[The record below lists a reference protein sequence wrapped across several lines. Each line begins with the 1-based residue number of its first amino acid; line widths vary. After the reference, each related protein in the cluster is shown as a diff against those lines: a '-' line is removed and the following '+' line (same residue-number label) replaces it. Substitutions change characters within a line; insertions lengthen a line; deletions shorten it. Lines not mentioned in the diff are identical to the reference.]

1 MFLISTR
8 AGGVGLNITA
18 ANKVVI
24 FDPNWNP
31 SYDLQAQDRAYR
43 IGQTRDVEVF
53 RLISAGTIEEIVYAR
68 QIYKQ
73 QQANIGYGAS
83 EERRYFSGVQG
94 DHKNQGELF
103 GLKNIFSFQ
112 ENTILKEIVN
122 KTNVAESRA
131 GVSVAGLEG
140 TEDDEDEFE
149 EDPDG
154 ENALSQLAAIVAGE
168 INVLEKSKSR
178 AVTWTFFR
186 LGANNSVEKK
196 SHNVVSAILAEA
208 GISYTHEN
216 SEVIG
221 TSKVEAQISK
231 RAVETTRDADMG
243 DIVAFGSQGGGGLL
257 GGYKFHPPIDV
268 MRRQFCTMAK
278 MFGIEDVREFA
289 LVVEG
294 WTQKQRRDALDKFY
308 KLRRDTVENGVD
320 FKLDG
325 VRSEET
331 ERVYIETDSDDDD
344 EL

>member
-1 MFLISTR
+1 MTR
-8 AGGVGLNITA
+8 
-18 ANKVVI
+18 
-24 FDPNWNP
+24 
-31 SYDLQAQDRAYR
+31 
-43 IGQTRDVEVF
+43 
-53 RLISAGTIEEIVYAR
+53 
-68 QIYKQ
+68 
-73 QQANIGYGAS
+73 
-83 EERRYFSGVQG
+83 
-94 DHKNQGELF
+94 
-103 GLKNIFSFQ
+103 
-112 ENTILKEIVN
+112 
-122 KTNVAESRA
+122 
-131 GVSVAGLEG
+131 
-140 TEDDEDEFE
+140 
-149 EDPDG
+149 
-154 ENALSQLAAIVAGE
+154 
-168 INVLEKSKSR
+168 
-178 AVTWTFFR
+178 TFF
-186 LGANNSVEKK
+186 GFSANNSVEKK
-196 SHNVVSAILAEA
+196 SHNAVSAILAEA

-243 DIVAFGSQGGGGLL
+243 DIVAFGSQGGELL

-320 FKLDG
+320 FKLEEG

-331 ERVYIETDSDDDD
+331 TAKTERAYIEIDLDDDG